1 MERLVK
7 GDIIVINFP
16 YSDLITYK
24 KRPALIVKVPNG
36 EEIIVCQI
44 TSSSSEKSVEISLQD
59 QDFQHG
65 KLKINSYIRIDK
77 IFSIEKS
84 LIDYKIGSLK
94 HEKFK
99 EIIEKFVYFLKN

>member
-16 YSDLITYK
+16 YSDLVNYK
-24 KRPALIVKVPNG
+24 KRPALVLKVPNG
-36 EEIIVCQI
+36 EDIIVCQI
-44 TSSSSEKSVEISLQD
+44 TSSSSEKSLEISLHD
-59 QDFQHG
+59 QDFQSG

-84 LIDYKIGSLK
+84 LIDYKIGSLRC
-94 HEKFK
+94 EKFN
-99 EIIEKFVYFLKN
+99 EFMEKLVYFLKN